1 MIQSDLSHHYSQQ
14 FNADLEEIRSNVLAM
29 GGMVEQQLDQAIA
42 ALKSGTLDKAEM
54 VVANDYKVNA
64 YDVDIDEQ
72 CTNILALRQPR
83 ASDLRLVLTVIKT
96 TADLER
102 IGDEAKR
109 VARMAIHTGSS
120 DSGRNLYLRIEHL
133 GTQVSTML
141 HKTLDA
147 FARMDVDEAISVAGE
162 DARIDQEYESIIRQ
176 SMTYMMEDPRSIPL
190 LMDIIWSARAL
201 ERIGDR
207 CCNICEYIIY
217 FVKGKDVRYTSL
229 EQIQKEFGESDLAK
243 RKSIGR

>member
-1 MIQSDLSHHYSQQ
+1 MDKSELLHHYSQQ
-14 FNADLEEIRSNVLAM
+14 FNADLEEIRTNVLAM
-29 GGMVEQQLDQAIA
+29 GGLIEQQLEKAIN
-42 ALKSGTLDKAEM
+42 ALKSAEVDIAEL

-64 YDVDIDEQ
+64 YDVEIDEQ
-72 CTNILALRQPR
+72 CTKILALRQPT

-109 VARMAIHTGSS
+109 VARMAIRTGSS
-120 DSGRNLYLRIEHL
+120 DPGRNLYLRIEHL
-133 GTQVSTML
+133 GAQVRAML
-141 HKTLDA
+141 HSTLDA
-147 FARMDVDEAISVAGE
+147 FARMDVDEAIEVAHE
-162 DARIDQEYESIIRQ
+162 DRRIDREYESIMRQ

-207 CCNICEYIIY
+207 CCNICEYVIY
-217 FVKGKDVRYTSL
+217 FVKGKDVRHTSL
-229 EQIQKEFGESDLAK
+229 EQIQKEFGE
-243 RKSIGR
+243 

>member
-1 MIQSDLSHHYSQQ
+1 MEKSDLSHHYSQQ
-14 FNADLEEIRSNVLAM
+14 FNTELEEIRTQVLSM
-29 GGMVEQQLDQAIA
+29 GGLVEQQLEKAIDS
-42 ALKSGTLDKAEM
+42 LRSEELSQAEM

-64 YDVDIDEQ
+64 FDVDIDER
-72 CTNILALRQPR
+72 CTKILALRQPT

-109 VARMAIHTGSS
+109 VARMAIRNGAS
-120 DSGRNLYLRIEHL
+120 DPGRNLYLRIEHL
-133 GTQVSTML
+133 GTQVRDML
-141 HKTLDA
+141 HRTLDA
-147 FARMDVDEAISVAGE
+147 FARTDLDEAIAVGH
-162 DARIDQEYESIIRQ
+162 DDHKIDREYESIMRQ

-207 CCNICEYIIY
+207 CCNICEYVIY
-217 FVKGKDVRYTSL
+217 FVKGKDVRHTSL
-229 EQIQKEFGESDLAK
+229 EQIQQEFSK
-243 RKSIGR
+243 

>member
-1 MIQSDLSHHYSQQ
+1 MDQSDLSQHYSQR
-14 FNADLEEIRSNVLAM
+14 FNADLEEIKTNVLAM
-29 GGMVEQQLDQAIA
+29 GGLVEQQLEQAIG
-42 ALKSGTLDKAEM
+42 ALQSSEADKAER

-64 YDVDIDEQ
+64 YDVDIDER
-72 CTNILALRQPR
+72 CTAILALRQPT

-109 VARMAIHTGSS
+109 VARMASSSSTS
-120 DSGRNLYLRIEHL
+120 DSGRKLYLRIEHL
-133 GTQVSTML
+133 GMQVRDML
-141 HKTLDA
+141 HRTLDA
-147 FARMDVDEAISVAGE
+147 FARMDVEEAIAVAKE
-162 DARIDQEYESIIRQ
+162 DSRIDQEYEGIMRQ

-190 LMDIIWSARAL
+190 FLDIMWSARAL

-217 FVKGKDVRYTSL
+217 FVKGKDVRHISL
-229 EQIQKEFGESDLAK
+229 EQIQKEFGDS
-243 RKSIGR
+243 G

>member
-1 MIQSDLSHHYSQQ
+1 MNQSDLSHHYSHQ
-14 FNADLEEIRSNVLAM
+14 FNADLEEIRTSVLAM
-29 GGMVEQQLDQAIA
+29 GGMVEQQLEQAIV
-42 ALKSGTLDKAEM
+42 ALKSGLMDKAER

-64 YDVDIDEQ
+64 YDVNIDEQ
-72 CTNILALRQPR
+72 CAKILALRQPT

-109 VARMAIHTGSS
+109 VARMAIRTGSS
-120 DSGRNLYLRIEHL
+120 DPGRNLYLRIEHL
-133 GTQVSTML
+133 GTQVSGML
-141 HKTLDA
+141 HRTLDA
-147 FARMDVDEAISVAGE
+147 FARMDVDGAIGVAGE
-162 DARIDQEYESIIRQ
+162 DDRIDQEYESIMRQ

-217 FVKGKDVRYTSL
+217 FVKGKDVRHISL
-229 EQIQKEFGESDLAK
+229 EQIQKEFGE
-243 RKSIGR
+243 